1 MRKLSLS
8 GCGLAVALGLL
19 LAGPARAIAAGK
31 PVAPDRPKLLIGAW
45 ECVRGACPDEQI
57 QFSVEEGK
65 PLYASWIHQHPGT
78 TGTWSL
84 DGRKL
89 TIRTEGS
96 DQDYEV
102 VSVTRTRL
110 VLREQPGGETA
121 KLRRLPAH

>member
-1 MRKLSLS
+1 MRKCFVL
-8 GCGLAVALGLL
+8 GCGLAVALGLI
-19 LAGPARAIAAGK
+19 LARPARAGAAGK
-31 PVAPDRPKLLIGAW
+31 PAAPDHQKLLLGAW

-57 QFSVEEGK
+57 QFSVEDGK
-65 PLYASWIHQHPGT
+65 NAYASWIHQHPGT

-110 VLREQPGGETA
+110 VLKELPAGETA
-121 KLRRLPAH
+121 RLRRLPAR